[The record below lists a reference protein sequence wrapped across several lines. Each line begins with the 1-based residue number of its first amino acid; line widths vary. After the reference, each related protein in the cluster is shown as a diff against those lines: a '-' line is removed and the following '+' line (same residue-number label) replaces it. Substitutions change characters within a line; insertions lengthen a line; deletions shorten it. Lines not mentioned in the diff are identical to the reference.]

1 MSFKLDFPE
10 TEKHY
15 PERDALNQ
23 AICNFINYYLQ
34 FKHNYPVETTLA
46 INLKTFELKLYTDS
60 NFSSEWS
67 INKIQTLYR
76 NNADN
81 TGFEIDTDAIYK
93 LASSYFF
100 IL

>member
-1 MSFKLDFPE
+1 MSFNLDFPE
-10 TEKHY
+10 TEMHY

-23 AICNFINYYLQ
+23 AICNFIDNYLQ
-34 FKHNYPVETTLA
+34 FKHNYPAQPTLA
-46 INLKTFELKLYTDS
+46 INLKTYELKLCTDS

-67 INKIQTLYR
+67 INIIQTLYR

-81 TGFEIDTDAIYK
+81 TGFEIDTDAINK